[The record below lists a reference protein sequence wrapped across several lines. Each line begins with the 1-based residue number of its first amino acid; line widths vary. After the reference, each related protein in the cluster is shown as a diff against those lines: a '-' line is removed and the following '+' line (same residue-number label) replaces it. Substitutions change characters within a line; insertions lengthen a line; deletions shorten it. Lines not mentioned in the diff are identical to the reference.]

1 MGVKISNDISSES
14 THQIHSQKIMHTPG
28 EGLYQSCSKNCEIS
42 NFGFLPIFFVFV
54 NMGPYGGKSFK
65 RHLL

>member
-28 EGLYQSCSKNCEIS
+28 QGLYRICSKNCEIS
-42 NFGFLPIFFVFV
+42 NFGFLENCFV
-54 NMGPYGGKSFK
+54 
-65 RHLL
+65 LLGTFNIVVTGEL

>member
-14 THQIHSQKIMHTPG
+14 MQQIHSQKIIHNHR

-42 NFGFLPIFFVFV
+42 NFGFLAIFFVLFWAFSMVV
-54 NMGPYGGKSFK
+54 NGE
-65 RHLL
+65 